1 MNIIYL
7 WWSSKYIFFSML
19 TGKIISFY
27 NKYVYFPAFRNYT
40 NYRNPT
46 K

>member
-1 MNIIYL
+1 
-7 WWSSKYIFFSML
+7 ML

-46 K
+46 IWTLVIMSEAKVEDVS